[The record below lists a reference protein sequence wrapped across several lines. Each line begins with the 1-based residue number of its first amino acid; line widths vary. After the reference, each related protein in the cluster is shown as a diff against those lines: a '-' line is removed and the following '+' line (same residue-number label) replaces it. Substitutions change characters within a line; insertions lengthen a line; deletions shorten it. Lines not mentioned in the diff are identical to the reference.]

1 MFSKDFDLQYIKEIK
16 VQSWQKI
23 INHGYVFLSND
34 FMDARAKIL
43 PRALWLC
50 RNATRGCF
58 LPSKVPFKLTQNY
71 S

>member
-16 VQSWQKI
+16 AQAWQKI
-23 INHGYVFLSND
+23 INHSYVFLQED

-43 PRALWLC
+43 PCALWLC
-50 RNATRGCF
+50 RNATRGYF
-58 LPSKVPFKLTQNY
+58 LSSKVPFKLTENY